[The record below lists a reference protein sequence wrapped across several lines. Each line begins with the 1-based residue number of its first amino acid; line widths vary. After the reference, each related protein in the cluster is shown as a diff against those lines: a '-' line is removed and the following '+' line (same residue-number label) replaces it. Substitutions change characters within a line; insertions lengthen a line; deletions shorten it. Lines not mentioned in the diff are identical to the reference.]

1 MLDFISHGLLNLP
14 WYGVVLATLV
24 LTQITIAAVTL
35 YLHRSQTHRGVDF
48 HPVINHFFRLWLW
61 LTTGM
66 QTKEWVAIHRKHH
79 ARCETEQDP
88 HSPQILGLKKVLWEG
103 AELYRNSA
111 KDQAML
117 EQFGKGTPDDWI
129 ERNLYSRY
137 TTLGISIMMVVDLLL
152 FGVAGL
158 AVWAVQMAWIPFWA
172 AGVVNGVGHYFGYRN
187 FENEDAATNL
197 VPWGIIIGG
206 EELHNNHHTF
216 GSSAKFSYHWYEF
229 DLGWMYITILKTFG
243 LAKVRKVA
251 PKLVADA
258 HNVLNK
264 DTLQAIIHNRYLLA
278 TRFSQALK
286 QDFDQEI
293 MRIKQSL
300 APELQKRN
308 PSHYLATLLK
318 KEPSTLQ
325 ETEQRNLDQILSL
338 SPRLQKV
345 YQLRQ
350 QLGELWGRSSLSH
363 EELLQKLK
371 NWCDEA
377 EASGIQA
384 LVQYAQQLRQAK
396 LA

>member
-286 QDFDQEI
+286 QDFDLEI
-293 MRIKQSL
+293 TRIKQSL

-325 ETEQRNLDQILSL
+325 ETEL
-338 SPRLQKV
+338 
-345 YQLRQ
+345 
-350 QLGELWGRSSLSH
+350 
-363 EELLQKLK
+363 
-371 NWCDEA
+371 
-377 EASGIQA
+377 
-384 LVQYAQQLRQAK
+384 
-396 LA
+396 